1 MTDEIELL
9 LFWKGV
15 RDYVVNRDDKEE
27 LKKDFAKRYVW
38 ELLTKVDTANP
49 VRILAS
55 LGRGRRIPSRQSS
68 L

>member
-38 ELLTKVDTANP
+38 ELLTKVDKPSVNP
-49 VRILAS
+49 
-55 LGRGRRIPSRQSS
+55 
-68 L
+68 